1 MLLSTTNGGWYRA
14 GLLLALCCSLFAASP
29 RCVAQNLVPNPSFEL
44 KDTCPYTIG
53 FQEGDKPLF
62 WEKWNQSP
70 EYFNACVPGTGMDS
84 LVGVPL
90 NGFGFQH
97 ALEGG
102 AYIGMYTYGSV
113 GLNQPFR
120 EYVGCQLLEPL
131 EVGETYNLSF
141 YTNVAFGGSYW
152 APTWACN
159 NMGMLFTMQPNV
171 WTDTDQPEFGL
182 RNHAH
187 LHSTT
192 VISDTAN
199 WTLVSGSFVADSA
212 YQYLVLGNF
221 FSDGLTDTLH
231 IIPGNSLGAY
241 YFMDGVCVTRAGQG
255 CSFTSGIADQVPLAG
270 RTWPNP
276 VADMLHVRVDEGTQW
291 QVYDASGRLVHDGV
305 CSGDLLTI
313 PVREWP
319 LGEYVLRLKDK
330 GVKHV
335 RFVVMR

>member
-14 GLLLALCCSLFAASP
+14 GLLLALCCSLFAGSP
-29 RCVAQNLVPNPSFEL
+29 LCEAQNLVPNPSFEL
-44 KDTCPYTIG
+44 TDTCPYTIG

-70 EYFNACVPGTGMDS
+70 EYFNACVPGTGVDS

-90 NGFGFQH
+90 NGFGFQY
-97 ALEGG
+97 AFDGD
-102 AYIGMYTYGSV
+102 AYVGMLAYDGS
-113 GLNQPFR
+113 GDFR

-141 YTNVAFGGSYW
+141 FTNVAFGGSYW
-152 APTWACN
+152 APIWACN

-171 WTDTDQPEFGL
+171 WTDTDQPAFGL

-187 LHSTT
+187 LHSTS

-212 YQYLVLGNF
+212 YQYVVLGNF
-221 FSDGLTDTLH
+221 FSDALTDTLH
-231 IIPGNSLGAY
+231 IVAGNSIAY
-241 YFMDGVCVTRAGQG
+241 YFVDGVCVTRVGQE
-255 CSFTSGIADQVPLAG
+255 CSLTSGITGQEPLAG
-270 RTWPNP
+270 YVWPNP
-276 VADMLHVRVDEGTQW
+276 VADRLHVRAGAGTEW
-291 QVYDASGRLVHDGV
+291 QVFDASGRLVHDGV
-305 CSGDLLTI
+305 SAGDLLTI
-313 PVREWP
+313 PVREWA
-319 LGEYVLRLKDK
+319 LGEYVLRLKNK

>member
-14 GLLLALCCSLFAASP
+14 GLLLALCCSLFVAHL
-29 RCVAQNLVPNPSFEL
+29 RCEAQNLVPNPSFEL

-53 FQEGDKPLF
+53 FQEGDKPLQ
-62 WEKWNQSP
+62 WERWSQSP
-70 EYFNACVPGTGMDS
+70 DYFSACVPGTGVDS
-84 LVGVPL
+84 LVGVAL
-90 NGFGFQH
+90 NGFGFQY
-97 ALEGG
+97 ALDGD
-102 AYIGMYTYGSV
+102 AYVGMYAYSLST
-113 GLNQPFR
+113 NFR
-120 EYVGCQLLEPL
+120 EYVGSQLLEPL

-141 YTNVAFGGSYW
+141 FTNVAFGGSYW
-152 APTWACN
+152 APIWACN

-212 YQYLVLGNF
+212 YQYMVMGNF
-221 FSDGLTDTLH
+221 FSDSLTDTLH
-231 IIPGNSLGAY
+231 VIPGVSLGAY
-241 YFMDGVCVTRAGQG
+241 YFVDGVCVTKAGQE
-255 CSFTSGIADQVPLAG
+255 CSFTSGISELEPLAG
-270 RTWPNP
+270 YTWPNP
-276 VADMLHVRVDEGTQW
+276 VADMLHVRAGAGTEW
-291 QVYDASGRLVHDGV
+291 QVFDATGRLVHDGV
-305 CSGDLLTI
+305 SAGEILAI
-313 PVREWP
+313 PVREWA
-319 LGEYVLRLKDK
+319 LGQYVLRLNNK